1 MSMPAR
7 WSRSASII
15 TKSAAKPPSL
25 SCAFLRGEHPGQI
38 PARVA
43 KGTDIVVNL
52 GVAEKLGVTLP
63 ASLVANASRVV
74 E

>member
-1 MSMPAR
+1 MPAR
-7 WSRSASII
+7 WSRSASIYHQI
-15 TKSAAKPPSL
+15 GRQTAEIVARV
-25 SCAFLRGEHPGQI
+25 LRGEHPGQI

-63 ASLVANASRVV
+63 ASLVANASARR
-74 E
+74 